1 MISIVVL
8 SILLL
13 ISLVSNTL
21 VILTV
26 LINKPMQTTLNNL
39 LMYLADADI
48 VFALFIY
55 RNYS

>member
-13 ISLVSNTL
+13 TSLVANTL

-26 LINKPMQTTLNNL
+26 LINKPMHTMLSYLLVNL
-39 LMYLADADI
+39 AVADI
-48 VFALFIY
+48 AFALFIY
-55 RNYS
+55 RNN

>member
-13 ISLVSNTL
+13 ISLLSNTL

-26 LINKPMQTTLNNL
+26 IINKPMQTTLNYL
-39 LMYLADADI
+39 LVNLADDDI
-48 VFALFIY
+48 AFSFSI
-55 RNYS
+55 